1 MYLAL
6 LCLKKAVSKCRTFYS
21 KHRSLVIYR
30 ETLDKT
36 NFEPCALV
44 LYSTTTSQCVLHY
57 VMFQPFGVCIAV
69 EMVLF
74 VFANNSSENSEITAI
89 LQRLETLVEDVSM
102 LNQTLN
108 SCPSECNEFS
118 KSNTETSEYR
128 LLTLSEISI
137 VAHLLLLPVCQ
148 PNINEFKVDRFQGGR
163 IHLFDRKSSIFFKII
178 RSYCLSKLSGWSK
191 LIQFVV
197 H

>member
-74 VFANNSSENSEITAI
+74 VFANDSSENSEITAI
-89 LQRLETLVEDVSM
+89 LQRLETLEEDVSM

-137 VAHLLLLPVCQ
+137 VARLLTVCQ

-163 IHLFDRKSSIFFKII
+163 IRFFDRKSSIFFKTI